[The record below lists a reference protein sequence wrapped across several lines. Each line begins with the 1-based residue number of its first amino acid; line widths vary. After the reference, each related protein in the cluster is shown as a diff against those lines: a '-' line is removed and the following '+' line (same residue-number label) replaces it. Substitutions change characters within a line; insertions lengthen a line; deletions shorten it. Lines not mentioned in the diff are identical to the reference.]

1 MASICYINQELARLI
16 LYFPLGAEFAKIS
29 EISLILC
36 KLISLLFF
44 DMSQGSKEGKKA
56 LLSLERLKKG
66 FSKKILVKL

>member
-1 MASICYINQELARLI
+1 MTSICQINQELAPLL
-16 LYFPLGAEFAKIS
+16 LYFTVGAEFMKIS
-29 EISLILC
+29 EIFLILC
-36 KLISLLFF
+36 KLISLLLF

>member
-1 MASICYINQELARLI
+1 MASICHVNQEPAALVV
-16 LYFPLGAEFAKIS
+16 YFPLGAEFVKIS
-29 EISLILC
+29 EIFLILC
-36 KLISLLFF
+36 KLISLLLF

>member
-1 MASICYINQELARLI
+1 MTSFCYINQEPAALL

-29 EISLILC
+29 EIFLILC
-36 KLISLLFF
+36 KLISLLLF